1 MPSQVSRS
9 VIYTQDD
16 ANMPQ
21 KSALDVTPI
30 TDYLYLSA
38 WPRADHDAEI
48 RRRDVRLILS
58 MHWIKPARKLGLPP
72 VRLLWLPTFDNPLM
86 PMPISTL
93 ERGVEAALP
102 VIHDGSCV
110 LVHCRAG
117 VHRSVAM
124 ACCVLIGMGHSA
136 EAAMQLV
143 QEQRAVA
150 DPHAWYI
157 QRRIY
162 KFEQLW
168 QARTREP
175 VI

>member
-1 MPSQVSRS
+1 MPHISGLDISA
-9 VIYTQDD
+9 ITQ
-16 ANMPQ
+16 
-21 KSALDVTPI
+21 
-30 TDYLYLSA
+30 YLYISA
-38 WPRADHDAEI
+38 WLHADHAVEI
-48 RRRDVRLILS
+48 QLLNVRLILS
-58 MHWIKPARKLGLPP
+58 MHWIKPSGTLGLPP
-72 VRLLWLPTFDNPLM
+72 VRLLWLPTFDNPLLL
-86 PMPISTL
+86 MPISTL

-102 VIHDGSCV
+102 VIEDGNGV

-136 EAAMQLV
+136 ETAMQLV
-143 QEQRAVA
+143 QQQRPVA
-150 DPHAWYI
+150 DPHIWYI

-168 QARTREP
+168 HARMREP